1 MSRAATIGGVS
12 TATVS
17 RLTKILSL
25 IKLQQTS
32 CYNIFPN
39 IIVPQEDD
47 EEFSEADIEAITETA
62 NLPDPF
68 RLVYIIDI

>member
-1 MSRAATIGGVS
+1 MSRAAAVGGVS

-17 RLTKILSL
+17 ILTKILSL
-25 IKLQQTS
+25 IKLLQTN

-39 IIVPQEDD
+39 IIVPQEDA
-47 EEFSEADIEAITETA
+47 EEFSETDIEAITETA

-68 RLVYIIDI
+68 RLVYMIDK